1 MLRFVAGLLPLLY
14 ASLAAAEDAEVPI
27 EGSTTG
33 IVVFVVALVVCVGVF
48 LWYMWKNEKK
58 PEEEKLGDKF

>member
-1 MLRFVAGLLPLLY
+1 MLRFVAGLVPFLY
-14 ASLAAAEDAEVPI
+14 ASLAAAEEAEQPI

-33 IVVFVVALVVCVGVF
+33 IIVFVIALIVCVAAF

-58 PEEEKLGDKF
+58 PEQEKLGDKF